1 MNDNQMINQMDLNKM
16 LQIIQKNNDQII
28 QMIQQIFQVQMLN
41 NMLLNQILN
50 NNLNI
55 NIRNNE
61 LNDLMSRMNNFMNN
75 LNNENIMSN
84 NMMNM
89 VNNNHSEIDPWEGNF
104 ASRINVV
111 FELTF
116 LQSNDRFKTLYAP
129 LNITVKELI
138 EAFIKKFNIEKN
150 NVIFLF
156 NAKELKKDDS
166 TKIESIM
173 NNLDRVRVVE
183 CGV

>member
-1 MNDNQMINQMDLNKM
+1 
-16 LQIIQKNNDQII
+16 
-28 QMIQQIFQVQMLN
+28 MIQQIFQVQMLN

-75 LNNENIMSN
+75 MNNLNNENIMSN

-116 LQSNDRFKTLYAP
+116 LQRNDRFKTLYAP

-138 EAFIKKFNIEKN
+138 EVFIKKFNIEKN

-173 NNLDRVRVVE
+173 NNLSQVQVIKY
-183 CGV
+183 GVNN